1 MLASSLTFSQKMGC
15 SLMNSQ
21 AEQIINLYE
30 RNAHNW
36 DVDRGHVLG
45 VEKLWLDRF
54 ISLLPRGASI
64 LDLGC
69 GSAEPIARYLIEQ
82 GFDVGGV
89 DASPTLI
96 SVCCSRF
103 PEQEWL
109 VGDMRT
115 LSLGKR
121 FRGVI
126 AWDSFFHL
134 KHEDQRRMFPIFRD
148 HSAPR
153 AALLFTSGP
162 SHGEVIGSYR
172 GEPLYHASLAGAE
185 YRSLLRSNGFA
196 VVEHVMEDP
205 DCGHH
210 TVWLAQLQR

>member
-1 MLASSLTFSQKMGC
+1 
-15 SLMNSQ
+15 
-21 AEQIINLYE
+21 
-30 RNAHNW
+30 
-36 DVDRGHVLG
+36 
-45 VEKLWLDRF
+45 
-54 ISLLPRGASI
+54 
-64 LDLGC
+64 
-69 GSAEPIARYLIEQ
+69 
-82 GFDVGGV
+82 
-89 DASPTLI
+89 
-96 SVCCSRF
+96 
-103 PEQEWL
+103 
-109 VGDMRT
+109 
-115 LSLGKR
+115 LGKR

-210 TVWLAQLQR
+210 TVWLTQLQR